1 MIAVI
6 ITLTIALIAV
16 NGILALM
23 LGALKAT
30 RTRYHQDME
39 LAARLARA
47 EARQH

>member
-1 MIAVI
+1 MITIV

-23 LGALKAT
+23 LAALKAT
-30 RTRYHQDME
+30 RTRYQQDIE

-47 EARQH
+47 EARHN